1 MAGLPAPGPMPGPPF
16 CPYGRKRARKRPTGK
31 VAVMLVIE
39 AERFGDPEVLHPRQ
53 VPDPEAGPGQVVV
66 RVAVAD
72 VLLVDT
78 FIRSGLAQDYFPI
91 RPPYVPGNGVA
102 GQVIATGTGV
112 DQVWTAWPVV
122 AHTGGSGGSGGYAE
136 WAVVPADDLIP
147 VPDGLGLPEA
157 AALLHDGATAFGLL
171 ERVGVLPGERVL
183 VTAAAG
189 GMGVLL
195 VQLAR
200 AAGGQVIAAARGR
213 LKLDVAS
220 QAGAEA
226 AVDYSEP
233 RWADQVRELTG
244 GRGVDVVFDGPAA
257 GSALPRSTS
266 PRPVAGSPLTA
277 CPTAG
282 SPDSTPRKRKPGTS
296 RCTASGHTRPPT
308 SGGWPPR
315 RWPGRRRGGSGRSSG
330 RPSRWRRPA
339 GRMPPWRR
347 APRSPRPCW

>member
-53 VPDPEAGPGQVVV
+53 VADPEAGPGQVVV

-220 QAGAEA
+220 QAGARLPWTTRSRA
-226 AVDYSEP
+226 
-233 RWADQVRELTG
+233 
-244 GRGVDVVFDGPAA
+244 GPTRS
-257 GSALPRSTS
+257 GS
-266 PRPVAGSPLTA
+266 
-277 CPTAG
+277 
-282 SPDSTPRKRKPGTS
+282 
-296 RCTASGHTRPPT
+296 
-308 SGGWPPR
+308 
-315 RWPGRRRGGSGRSSG
+315 
-330 RPSRWRRPA
+330 
-339 GRMPPWRR
+339 
-347 APRSPRPCW
+347 